1 MTSVSYLDIMLQII
15 YKYCSLYSVCM
26 HITHIVYLILR
37 VIVEKFIKDIQS
49 LMLIDSQNLTII
61 DNNTLEIKIPKGISY
76 MDRVLKDLPKGVFID
91 KQVCAVGGTS
101 LAIKSPTNYVIAAHR
116 KILVDNKYKQHS
128 DKLIKV
134 EGGVK
139 PEDIIKE
146 IKKGKNKI
154 ITTYDSL
161 GKVAVALEQ
170 LNLLD
175 DFHLIVDEVQNVIRE
190 GGDFREEV
198 CNALLENTCKF
209 ASVSYLTA
217 TSTKRKYLPEEIK
230 DIPYLKLVWEG
241 SININVKQKHVTG
254 DLTEVITNIAV
265 DHLDNKH
272 KGEAYFFFN
281 SVKGI
286 TPVIKNLMKLRKATS
301 KDIKVICADNEENR
315 KVLSALGK
323 DFIPDIPV
331 YGVDEYGKPI
341 VRNKQITFITK
352 TCFEGVDF
360 YSDYPVTYIVS
371 DARNKHKHFVKTDIA
386 VDIRQIAGRFRTG
399 DPMARQEATLL
410 WTGQYDG
417 FDLPEDEFEKF
428 VLAEIEKTETTI
440 QMVKENKIIDSLSTA
455 VKTSKYLTKRDGE
468 IVLNKLAFSNIMSD
482 YATQKEDFKIMIDD
496 FGNSVSVLEEKLTKL
511 YDVDSYEPPE
521 MTLLDKG
528 LLGKK
533 LNFRQLAENYYEA
546 KVRLKGCED
555 SSIDCTIEDINSFRA
570 TIETTE
576 ALCKRIVEYVDT
588 LGLDALKSCGFQ
600 ESKVKRKYESTV
612 GVTKLVASPKRI
624 QRKTGIKPDT
634 FLTMKE
640 GKDLLQKAYDEL
652 KINEVAKANHL
663 ERYFPTKRCK
673 RNGVVGY
680 LIIDEKQMK
689 EF

>member
-1 MTSVSYLDIMLQII
+1 MD
-15 YKYCSLYSVCM
+15 
-26 HITHIVYLILR
+26 
-37 VIVEKFIKDIQS
+37 KFIKEIQS
-49 LMLIDSQNLTII
+49 LMLIDSSFLSTI
-61 DNNTLEIKIPKGISY
+61 DENTLELRIPKGISY
-76 MDRVLKDLPKGVFID
+76 MDKVLKDLPKGVFID

-116 KILVDNKYKQHS
+116 KILVDNKYKQHK

-134 EGGVK
+134 EGGVS
-139 PEDIIKE
+139 PEDIVKE
-146 IKKGKNKI
+146 IKQGKNKI

-161 GKVAVALEQ
+161 GKVATALEE
-170 LNLLD
+170 LELLD
-175 DFHLIVDEVQNVIRE
+175 SFHLIVDEVQNVIRE

-198 CNALLENTCKF
+198 CNALLDNTCKF

-230 DIPYLKLVWEG
+230 DIPYLKLEWEG

-254 DLTEVITNIAV
+254 DLTEVITNIAL
-265 DHLDNKH
+265 DHLDNRD

-301 KDIKVICADNEENR
+301 KDIKVICADNDENR

-331 YGVDEYGKPI
+331 YGVDENKQPI

-360 YSDYPVTYIVS
+360 YSKHPVTYIVS

-410 WTGQYDG
+410 WTGQYEG

-428 VLAEIEKTETTI
+428 VLEEIEKTKTTI

-455 VKTSKYLTKRDGE
+455 VKTSKYLTKRGDE
-468 IVLNKLAFSNIMSD
+468 VVLNKLAFSNIMSD
-482 YATQKEDFKIMIDD
+482 YATQKEDFKIVIDD
-496 FGNSVSVLEEKLTKL
+496 CGNTINVLEEKLTKL

-555 SSIDCTIEDINSFRA
+555 SSIDCTVEDINSFKA

-576 ALCKRIVEYVDT
+576 ALCKRIVEYVNT
-588 LGLDALKSCGFQ
+588 LGLDVLKSCGFQ
-600 ESKVKRKYESTV
+600 ESKIKRKYEAFV
-612 GVTKLVASPKRI
+612 GVNKLETSPKRI
-624 QRKTGIKPDT
+624 QKHAKIKPNS
-634 FLTMKE
+634 FLTFKE
-640 GKDLLQKAYDEL
+640 AKDIMQKAYNTIGI
-652 KINEVAKANHL
+652 KEVAKANHL
-663 ERYFPTKRCK
+663 ERYYPTKRCK
-673 RNGVVGY
+673 RNGVMGY
-680 LIIDEKQMK
+680 LIINEKQTK
-689 EF
+689 EI